1 LKILFAGTPEFAATH
16 LKGLLAFTQAT
27 DNEIVAV
34 ITQPDKPGKRG
45 KQPIPSEVK
54 KIAQAAGIPCEQ
66 QPKLRFTDIEG
77 YQADLL
83 IVVAYGQ
90 ILRADLLNGPRFG
103 CINVHGSLL
112 PRWRGAAPIQRA
124 IEAGD
129 SQTGINVIQMDKGLD
144 TGDILYSKAIAI
156 EATTTAKSLSDDLA
170 RLGIEGLL
178 AVISQIEQ
186 NMLQPIKQTDLDAV
200 YAHKIEKEEA
210 KIDWSKTNHEI
221 SAKIRAFYPDP
232 ICFSQLGQHRV
243 KFHSVNPP
251 EQALDQAPNNDGGTN
266 IKSTPGTVIK
276 VTKKGVLIACGSG
289 CISINKLQIPIGK
302 GSILSGADILN
313 ARSDII
319 YPGVVFS

>member
-1 LKILFAGTPEFAATH
+1 MVG
-16 LKGLLAFTQAT
+16 
-27 DNEIVAV
+27 V

-45 KQPIPSEVK
+45 KQPIASAVK
-54 KIAQAAGIPCEQ
+54 KIALAAGIPCEQ
-66 QPKLRFTDIEG
+66 PNKLRFTDIEG

-90 ILRADLLNGPRFG
+90 ILRADVLNGPRFG

-129 SQTGINVIQMDKGLD
+129 AQTGINVIQMDKGLD
-144 TGDILYSKAIAI
+144 TGDILYSQAIAI
-156 EATTTAKSLSDDLA
+156 DASTTAKSLADDLA

-178 AVISQIEQ
+178 SVITQIEQ
-186 NMLQPIKQTDLDAV
+186 NTLQPVKQTDLDAV

-210 KIDWSKTNHEI
+210 KIDWTKTNREV

-232 ICFSQLGQHRV
+232 ICFSQLGEHRI
-243 KFHSVNPP
+243 KFHSVNSL
-251 EQALDQAPNNDGGTN
+251 EQALDRAPNNDDGAK
-266 IKSTPGTVIK
+266 IKSNPGTVIE

-289 CISINKLQIPIGK
+289 FISINKLQIPIGK

-319 YPGVVFS
+319 FPGVVFS